1 MARDSETRRERG
13 FKRPKKELA
22 DENKII
28 GQRLRAARDA
38 KNLSQ
43 RTVAA
48 ILGENQS
55 WVSKVEQGER
65 RADLAEGARL
75 MRLYQVEPNV
85 ILMPEGLS
93 KGRGRLHLVTDGA
106 SVAADR
112 PSGRR
117 RGKVVRPRYRGPG
130 PRSVR
135 TTPSK
140 KRTQSKKK
148 SKR

>member
-75 MRLYQVEPNV
+75 V
-85 ILMPEGLS
+85 S
-93 KGRGRLHLVTDGA
+93 FD
-106 SVAADR
+106 
-112 PSGRR
+112 
-117 RGKVVRPRYRGPG
+117 VRPGPPVESGTLGETLFELSAAGRFEEVERFFRPEFINRLDEVIVFKPLTKDNLDEMLIKSGYLAREKVYR
-130 PRSVR
+130 
-135 TTPSK
+135 K
-140 KRTQSKKK
+140 
-148 SKR
+148 